1 MVLEGVVKH
10 ISTSVQFTSVFAST
24 SATPC
29 SNIHTCNA
37 QDVLKSVGGRG
48 GAGEGIPEDQPG
60 ERKMISAVE
69 GYEQTYHIHI
79 SPLVQG
85 R

>member
-48 GAGEGIPEDQPG
+48 GAGGDTRRSAGREKNDQCC
-60 ERKMISAVE
+60 RR
-69 GYEQTYHIHI
+69 
-79 SPLVQG
+79 L
-85 R
+85 